1 MAFIHASNMNKQDL
15 YQVTISDVEKRILIK
30 GLTVLKEKQIK
41 EDKDYSFLD
50 DLIVKFCDAPL
61 KGSKKHSHE
70 SR

>member
-1 MAFIHASNMNKQDL
+1 MTKPDL
-15 YQVTISDVEKRILIK
+15 YTITVSDVERRILVK

-50 DLIVKFCDAPL
+50 DLIVKVCDAPL
-61 KGSKKHSHE
+61 KSNKKHLYE